1 MMQKYLT
8 CFVLVSLI
16 LLVSGCNETQQE
28 IEEVP
33 DTELQET
40 NDVQTDG
47 EEPMLVGASTYDA
60 DELMEIVADLA
71 LEFLHDFGIEDEGLH
86 PTVIGEIMH
95 SPLKWIWAV
104 DYYTPTLPI
113 GAIFVRVDNETV
125 VGFKPFVDQEAPMI
139 SEPGDPMPTFIMDY
153 LDMEYPEYR
162 TMDWLAEGG
171 KIIFRRYREV
181 DGYEVGI
188 GNVIIYFEPDLY
200 RLMDL
205 NFDTLE
211 PPDEIIMNFDEQAAI
226 EAAAGYLGDDTLTPI
241 GTELVFVP
249 IRIDPAIPTYFCWE
263 VRFEGHHLYVRCD
276 TGEVLTSGGGSE
288 FPILVI

>member
-1 MMQKYLT
+1 VLRTFSWHSIPSGVIIYHMMQKYLT

-71 LEFLHDFGIEDEGLH
+71 LEFLHDFGI
-86 PTVIGEIMH
+86 
-95 SPLKWIWAV
+95 
-104 DYYTPTLPI
+104 
-113 GAIFVRVDNETV
+113 
-125 VGFKPFVDQEAPMI
+125 
-139 SEPGDPMPTFIMDY
+139 
-153 LDMEYPEYR
+153 EYR